1 MKQLTILLTLLIA
14 SASTIAQPQ
23 GGFRRES
30 FPEGSYS
37 PVTNINRNSYP
48 RVLADNSVMFRVQ
61 APQAQTVQIDLG
73 GTKYDMTK
81 GEGGQW
87 TVTTNPQ
94 VPGFHYYNLFIDNVS
109 VSDPA
114 SQPFY
119 GCSRWTSAIEIKEE
133 GMDVFEVQDVPHGEV
148 RTVYYFSN
156 VENAWR
162 PVMVYT
168 PAGYNESKD
177 SYPVVYIQPS

>member
-1 MKQLTILLTLLIA
+1 MRTTKIIAAALTAVLCSYA
-14 SASTIAQPQ
+14 SAQRPRMEQ
-23 GGFRRES
+23 

-61 APQAQTVQIDLG
+61 APQAQNVQIDLG

-81 GEGGQW
+81 GDNGAW
-87 TVTTNPQ
+87 TVTTKPQ

-133 GMDVFEVQDVPHGEV
+133 SMASAHGL
-148 RTVYYFSN
+148 
-156 VENAWR
+156 
-162 PVMVYT
+162 
-168 PAGYNESKD
+168 
-177 SYPVVYIQPS
+177 YPGRLQ